1 MSVPHLPVIM
11 QGGFLDLM
19 AKAMTITYEV
29 GDGLYVNVTNRCTN
43 RCEFCIRNNGDGAYG
58 SDSLWLER
66 EPTVDEVLS
75 DVFSRDISKY
85 SELVFCGYGE
95 PTVRLNDIREIA
107 LGIKKRYPFVKI
119 RVNTNGHSDLIF
131 GTDTAPLYKD
141 AFDVVSISLNTPDAD
156 KYVEMCHP
164 VYHKAAFD
172 ALLTFA
178 RNVNKYVQIT
188 LLSVVKQTLSE
199 DELSKCYEIARE
211 LGVTLKVRDYISKDD
226 NT

>member
-1 MSVPHLPVIM
+1 MITK
-11 QGGFLDLM
+11 G
-19 AKAMTITYEV
+19 MTITYEV
-29 GDGLYVNVTNRCTN
+29 DNGLYINVTNRCTN

-75 DVFSRDISKY
+75 DVFSRDLTKY

-95 PTVRLNDIREIA
+95 PTERLNDIREIA
-107 LGIKKRYPFVKI
+107 LGIKKRYPSIKI
-119 RVNTNGHSDLIF
+119 RVNTNGHSDLIL
-131 GTDTAPLYKD
+131 GADTAPLYKD
-141 AFDVVSISLNTPDAD
+141 AFDVVSISLNTPNAD

-178 RNVNKYVQIT
+178 KNVNNYVQKT
-188 LLSVVKQTLSE
+188 LLSVVRQTLTE
-199 DELSKCYEIARE
+199 QELEECYKIADD

-226 NT
+226 SI

>member
-1 MSVPHLPVIM
+1 MIT
-11 QGGFLDLM
+11 
-19 AKAMTITYEV
+19 KAMTITYEV
-29 GDGLYVNVTNRCTN
+29 DTGLYINVTNRCTN

-75 DVFSRDISKY
+75 DVFSRDLTKY

-107 LGIKKRYPFVKI
+107 LGIKKRYPSIKI
-119 RVNTNGHSDLIF
+119 RVNTNGHSDLIL

-141 AFDVVSISLNTPDAD
+141 AFDVVSISLNTPNAD

-172 ALLTFA
+172 TLLTFA
-178 RNVNKYVQIT
+178 KNVNNYVQKT
-188 LLSVVKQTLSE
+188 LLSVVRQTLT
-199 DELSKCYEIARE
+199 DWELEECYKIAAD
-211 LGVTLKVRDYISKDD
+211 LGVTLKVRDYISKDESI
-226 NT
+226 

>member
-1 MSVPHLPVIM
+1 M
-11 QGGFLDLM
+11 DLM

-29 GDGLYVNVTNRCTN
+29 CDGLYVNVTNRCTN

-75 DVFSRDISKY
+75 DVFSRDLCKY

>member
-1 MSVPHLPVIM
+1 
-11 QGGFLDLM
+11 
-19 AKAMTITYEV
+19 MTITYEV
-29 GDGLYVNVTNRCTN
+29 DTGLYINVTNRCTN

-75 DVFSRDISKY
+75 DVFSRDLTKY

-107 LGIKKRYPFVKI
+107 LGIKKRYPSIKI
-119 RVNTNGHSDLIF
+119 RVNTNGHSDLILC
-131 GTDTAPLYKD
+131 TDTAPLYKD
-141 AFDVVSISLNTPDAD
+141 AFDVVSISLNTPNAD

-164 VYHKAAFD
+164 VYHKTAFD

-178 RNVNKYVQIT
+178 KNVNNYVQKT
-188 LLSVVKQTLSE
+188 LLSVVRQTLT
-199 DELSKCYEIARE
+199 DRELEECYKIAAD
-211 LGVTLKVRDYISKDD
+211 LGVTLKVRDYISKDESI
-226 NT
+226 

>member
-1 MSVPHLPVIM
+1 MITK
-11 QGGFLDLM
+11 G
-19 AKAMTITYEV
+19 MTITYEV
-29 GDGLYVNVTNRCTN
+29 DTGLYINVTNRCTN

-75 DVFSRDISKY
+75 DVFSRDITKY

-107 LGIKKRYPFVKI
+107 LGIKKRYPSIKI
-119 RVNTNGHSDLIF
+119 RVNTNGHSDLIL

-141 AFDVVSISLNTPDAD
+141 AFDVVSISLNTPNAD

-164 VYHKAAFD
+164 VYHKAAFE

-178 RNVNKYVQIT
+178 KNVNNYVQKT
-188 LLSVVKQTLSE
+188 LLSVVRQTLT
-199 DELSKCYEIARE
+199 DRE
-211 LGVTLKVRDYISKDD
+211 LEECYKIAADLGVALKVRDYISKDESI
-226 NT
+226 

>member
-1 MSVPHLPVIM
+1 LITK
-11 QGGFLDLM
+11 G
-19 AKAMTITYEV
+19 MTITYEV
-29 GDGLYVNVTNRCTN
+29 DNGLYINVTNRCTN

-75 DVFSRDISKY
+75 DVFSRDLTKY

-107 LGIKKRYPFVKI
+107 LGIKKRYPSIKI
-119 RVNTNGHSDLIF
+119 RVNTNGHSDLIL

-141 AFDVVSISLNTPDAD
+141 AFDVVSISLNTPNAD

-178 RNVNKYVQIT
+178 KNVNNYVQKT
-188 LLSVVKQTLSE
+188 LLSVVRQTLT
-199 DELSKCYEIARE
+199 DRELEECYKIAAD
-211 LGVTLKVRDYISKDD
+211 LGVTLKVRDYISKDESI
-226 NT
+226 

>member
-1 MSVPHLPVIM
+1 MIT
-11 QGGFLDLM
+11 
-19 AKAMTITYEV
+19 KAMTITYEV
-29 GDGLYVNVTNRCTN
+29 DTGLYINVTNRCTN

-75 DVFSRDISKY
+75 DVFSRDLTKY

-107 LGIKKRYPFVKI
+107 LGIKKRYPSIKI
-119 RVNTNGHSDLIF
+119 RVNTNGHSDLIL

-141 AFDVVSISLNTPDAD
+141 AFDVVSISLNTPNAD

-164 VYHKAAFD
+164 VYHKAAFE

-178 RNVNKYVQIT
+178 KNVNKYVQKT
-188 LLSVVKQTLSE
+188 LLSVVRQTLT
-199 DELSKCYEIARE
+199 DRELEECYKIAAD
-211 LGVTLKVRDYISKDD
+211 LGVTLKVRDYISKDESI
-226 NT
+226 

>member
-1 MSVPHLPVIM
+1 MIT
-11 QGGFLDLM
+11 
-19 AKAMTITYEV
+19 KAMTITYEV
-29 GDGLYVNVTNRCTN
+29 DTGLYINVTNRCTN

-75 DVFSRDISKY
+75 DVFSRDLTKY

-107 LGIKKRYPFVKI
+107 LGIKKRYPSVKI
-119 RVNTNGHSDLIF
+119 RVNTNGHSDLIL
-131 GTDTAPLYKD
+131 GTDTASLYKD
-141 AFDVVSISLNTPDAD
+141 AFDVVSISLNTPDSD

-164 VYHKAAFD
+164 VYREKAFD

-178 RNVNKYVQIT
+178 KNVNKYVQKT
-188 LLSVVKQTLSE
+188 LLSVVRQTLSE
-199 DELSKCYEIARE
+199 DELAKCYEIADK

>member
-1 MSVPHLPVIM
+1 M
-11 QGGFLDLM
+11 DLM

>member
-1 MSVPHLPVIM
+1 MITK
-11 QGGFLDLM
+11 G
-19 AKAMTITYEV
+19 MTITYEV
-29 GDGLYVNVTNRCTN
+29 DTGLYINVTNRCTN

-75 DVFSRDISKY
+75 DVFSRDLTKY

-107 LGIKKRYPFVKI
+107 LGIKKRYPSIKI
-119 RVNTNGHSDLIF
+119 RVNTNGHSDLIL

-141 AFDVVSISLNTPDAD
+141 AFDVVSISLNTPNAD

-172 ALLTFA
+172 VLLTFA
-178 RNVNKYVQIT
+178 KNVNNYVQKT
-188 LLSVVKQTLSE
+188 LLSVVRQTLT
-199 DELSKCYEIARE
+199 DRELEECYKIAAD
-211 LGVTLKVRDYISKDD
+211 LGVTLKVRDYISKDESI
-226 NT
+226 

>member
-1 MSVPHLPVIM
+1 MITK
-11 QGGFLDLM
+11 G
-19 AKAMTITYEV
+19 MTITYEV
-29 GDGLYVNVTNRCTN
+29 DTGLYINVTNRCTN

-75 DVFSRDISKY
+75 DVFSRDLTKY

-107 LGIKKRYPFVKI
+107 LGIKKRYPSIKI
-119 RVNTNGHSDLIF
+119 RVNTNGHSDLIL

-141 AFDVVSISLNTPDAD
+141 AFDVVSISLNTPNAD

-178 RNVNKYVQIT
+178 KNVNNYVQKT
-188 LLSVVKQTLSE
+188 LLSVVRQTLT
-199 DELSKCYEIARE
+199 DRELEECYKIAAD
-211 LGVTLKVRDYISKDD
+211 LGVTLKVRDYISKDESI
-226 NT
+226 